1 MKIAIIIV
9 RSLMGL
15 LFLFASAM
23 YFLQLVPQPELK
35 GGVKLFMEGV
45 TATGYLMTFIKIT
58 ELSCSIAFLT
68 GKFVTLATVVIFP
81 VVLNILLFH
90 IFLEPQGLIV
100 AIFLLAAN
108 LFLAYSN
115 RAHYKALFTIK

>member
-15 LFLFASAM
+15 LFLFASSV

-45 TATGYLMTFIKIT
+45 NATGYLMTFIKIT

-68 GKFVTLATVVIFP
+68 GRFVTLATVVIFP

-90 IFLEPQGLIV
+90 TFLEPQGLIV
-100 AIFLLAAN
+100 AILLLAGN

-115 RAHYKALFTIK
+115 RAHYKALFTVK